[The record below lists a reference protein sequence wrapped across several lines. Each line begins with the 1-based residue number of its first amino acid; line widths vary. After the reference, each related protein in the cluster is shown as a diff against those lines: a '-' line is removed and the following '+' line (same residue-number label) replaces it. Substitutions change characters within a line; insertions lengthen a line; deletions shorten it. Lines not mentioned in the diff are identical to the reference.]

1 MTTMKVL
8 KCPCGCH
15 LGEFSK
21 EEVKLK
27 SVCMSCNCAHPLT
40 TRRWLN
46 NPKLLPKYLL
56 YGNLALNAAN
66 AIRERER
73 KSAKKEKRVK

>member
-1 MTTMKVL
+1 MKVL

-15 LGEFSK
+15 LEEFSK
-21 EEVKLK
+21 DEVKLK
-27 SVCMSCNCAHPLT
+27 SVCMSCNCAHQPQPLT

-46 NPKLLPKYLL
+46 NPLLTAKYLL
-56 YGNLALNAAN
+56 YGNLALKAAN
-66 AIRERER
+66 AKAIRER